1 MPKNINEISPI
12 VKKESIKLINKLIKQ
27 KEFDAVSDLAQFLP
41 LNIVRDLVGVP
52 DFGKDN
58 MLNWA
63 GALLM

>member
-1 MPKNINEISPI
+1 M
-12 VKKESIKLINKLIKQ
+12 
-27 KEFDAVSDLAQFLP
+27 AQFLP

-63 GALLM
+63 GASFDVIGVQNQRKRGVEEIIKLRKFITGKIKSQNS